1 MNVNGVPMKSTTRN
15 IALALGAVILL
26 GGAVVYQNRYTVEHF
41 VMSRMHGEDGGHMG
55 GMGMGHMFQGVD
67 TTEAEEAELRAMFEN
82 HPGITRSVENLP
94 NGIRTV
100 TSAADEDL
108 RNALISHAVGM
119 IDRVDQDRDP
129 KVFIQ
134 SPTLDILFQNRA
146 LIATEI
152 DTTEDGIIVIQTS
165 DDPATVTALQTHAA
179 EVSDLA
185 AHGMQSVHES
195 MSQRMN

>member
-1 MNVNGVPMKSTTRN
+1 MNGRQMKPTTRN
-15 IALALGAVILL
+15 IALALGAVLIL
-26 GGAVVYQNRYTVEHF
+26 GGGIAFQNRYAVEHF
-41 VMSRMHGEDGGHMG
+41 VMSRMHSENGQHMG
-55 GMGMGHMFQGVD
+55 GMGMGHMFKGVD

-82 HPGITRSVENLP
+82 HPGITRTVENLP

-100 TSAADEDL
+100 TAAADEDL

-119 IDRVDQDRDP
+119 IDRVDQGRDP

-134 SPTLDILFQNRA
+134 SPTLDVLFRNRA
-146 LIATEI
+146 LITTEI
-152 DTTEDGIIVIQTS
+152 DTTDDGIIVTQTS
-165 DDPATVTALQTHAA
+165 DDAETVAALQKHAA

-185 AHGMQSVHES
+185 ARGMQSVHES